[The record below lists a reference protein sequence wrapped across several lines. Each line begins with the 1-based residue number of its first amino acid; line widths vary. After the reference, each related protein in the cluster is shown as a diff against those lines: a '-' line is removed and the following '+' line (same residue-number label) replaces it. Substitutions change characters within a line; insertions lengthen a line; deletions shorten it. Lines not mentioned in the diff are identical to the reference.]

1 MKEVSIT
8 STEKGLNISLV
19 GRIDSNNAR
28 EVEEEIFKVAGGNS
42 LPVVVDVEKLDYIS
56 SAGLR
61 VILHL
66 KKTHNDMRIINA
78 NTDVYDILEMTG
90 FTEMINVE
98 KAYRVVS
105 VEGCEEIGRGANG
118 TVYRIDK
125 DNVVKVY
132 NNADALSD
140 IQHEREVARIA
151 LVLGIPTAISYDVV
165 KVGNSYGS
173 VFELLNARPFSNII
187 ADTPEKMDWCVK
199 EYTDM
204 LKKIH
209 GTVVPKG
216 KLPDMKETAV
226 RWGEFMKDYLDKD
239 HFEKLMGLINA
250 VPHDDHMLHGDYHT
264 KNLELQGDEV
274 LLIDMDTLSVGHPIF
289 ELASIYNAFI
299 GYSEYDHNQVK
310 SFQGFDFETS
320 TLFFNK
326 FLSRYL
332 GTSDKEKISEVTD
345 KARIVGYTRMI
356 RGSIRRHG
364 LENEEKRKEIELWKG
379 ELISLLDKYD
389 TLLFLRNELETDAKN
404 ENLSEV
410 LDFVE
415 QHLNRVGCAPK
426 VKMQITVAVEEI
438 FVNIANYAYAPKTGK
453 VTVRVEVTEEPLT
466 VTITFMDDGK
476 PFDPT
481 AKADPNITLSADERD
496 IGGLGIFMT
505 KKIMDDVCYEYVD
518 GKNILTL
525 KKGI

>member
-1 MKEVSIT
+1 M
-8 STEKGLNISLV
+8 
-19 GRIDSNNAR
+19 
-28 EVEEEIFKVAGGNS
+28 
-42 LPVVVDVEKLDYIS
+42 
-56 SAGLR
+56 
-61 VILHL
+61 
-66 KKTHNDMRIINA
+66 
-78 NTDVYDILEMTG
+78 
-90 FTEMINVE
+90 
-98 KAYRVVS
+98 
-105 VEGCEEIGRGANG
+105 
-118 TVYRIDK
+118 
-125 DNVVKVY
+125 
-132 NNADALSD
+132 
-140 IQHEREVARIA
+140 
-151 LVLGIPTAISYDVV
+151 
-165 KVGNSYGS
+165 
-173 VFELLNARPFSNII
+173 
-187 ADTPEKMDWCVK
+187 
-199 EYTDM
+199 
-204 LKKIH
+204 
-209 GTVVPKG
+209 
-216 KLPDMKETAV
+216 
-226 RWGEFMKDYLDKD
+226 
-239 HFEKLMGLINA
+239 
-250 VPHDDHMLHGDYHT
+250 
-264 KNLELQGDEV
+264 
-274 LLIDMDTLSVGHPIF
+274 
-289 ELASIYNAFI
+289 
-299 GYSEYDHNQVK
+299 K

-345 KARIVGYTRMI
+345 KARIIGYTRMI

-364 LENEEKRKEIELWKG
+364 LENEEKKKEIELWKG
-379 ELISLLDKYD
+379 ELISLLDMYD

-410 LDFVE
+410 LSFVE
-415 QHLNRVGCAPK
+415 QHLNRVGCQPK
-426 VKMQITVAVEEI
+426 IQMQITVAVEEI